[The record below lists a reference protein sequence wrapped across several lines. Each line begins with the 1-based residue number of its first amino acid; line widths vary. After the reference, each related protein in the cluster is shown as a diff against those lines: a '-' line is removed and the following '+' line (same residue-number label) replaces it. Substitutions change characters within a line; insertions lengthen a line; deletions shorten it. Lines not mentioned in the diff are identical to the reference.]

1 MRITER
7 QIRNQIKKMILAEAS
22 QPVLLTEVSETA
34 MAQIVKNAFQGA
46 SLGRTPAEVR
56 AFQTS
61 LQRLATGGGPN
72 AARALSALRAGG
84 QSMASLNSA
93 VASHGAMAVRGA
105 GTVANVAAGQGARTA
120 AVTGGRITA
129 QAVGTAITSAGPSST
144 ALATTGGTTALTTTT
159 GGQLVV
165 AGGGGAG
172 AGGGAGGT
180 AAAAA
185 GGVTVAS
192 VAAVTAAFVG
202 GYVVGSVI
210 NNWMSA
216 VEDTCEKKI
225 QGQAERMFEAGI
237 WGQGSGLLQ
246 SWDTT
251 DPGEFLDLATKNG
264 FKGLKPEQ
272 ATCRQVVMIV
282 FAALN
287 SKDGSVQATASAS
300 VEGNMVNDLFR
311 HKYLDRSAWLV
322 ALARQ
327 AAKGDVE
334 LRQAARELEQKRI
347 QAILAGGGGG
357 GATPP
362 APVKKKRPAR
372 NFEL

>member
-1 MRITER
+1 M
-7 QIRNQIKKMILAEAS
+7 
-22 QPVLLTEVSETA
+22 
-34 MAQIVKNAFQGA
+34 
-46 SLGRTPAEVR
+46 
-56 AFQTS
+56 
-61 LQRLATGGGPN
+61 QRLATGGGEN
-72 AARALSALRAGG
+72 AARALRALKPYEW
-84 QSMASLNSA
+84 QSMARLNSA

-165 AGGGGAG
+165 AGSGGAG
-172 AGGGAGGT
+172 AGAGTGAGGT

-192 VAAVTAAFVG
+192 VAAVTAAFVA
-202 GYVVGSVI
+202 GYVVGSVF
-210 NNWMSA
+210 NSWMSA

-225 QGQAERMFEAGI
+225 QGQAERMFEAGLF
-237 WGQGSGLLQ
+237 GQGSGLLQ

-287 SKDGSVQATASAS
+287 SKDASVQAAASAS

-347 QAILAGGGGG
+347 QAILAGGGGS

-362 APVKKKRPAR
+362 APAKKKRPAR